1 MYYKTIREDLQI
13 RISSFHLKPM
23 SCSPPPPLIYLYV
36 HTAVTLYLHYVRLIL
51 TYVYCK
57 LLPSLPSLPS
67 LPPFP
72 PSLPLYTLPPA
83 LSSFPLLCLT
93 PLHSPLVS
101 FPLSTSL
108 PSLFPLAPPFSRS
121 GSVAGLPATL
131 GNGGHFLWGTPA
143 QVGGPTWSQLHWNS
157 HQWYVHMSLG
167 VTSLSVQYVSASST
181 LGDIVCHL
189 MTVVAACVQWHGSH
203 TYVCI
208 VRTACT
214 VHTYVHD

>member
-1 MYYKTIREDLQI
+1 MYVLQNNSRRFTDQNI
-13 RISSFHLKPM
+13 VFSFEAHVMLLCSRIY
-23 SCSPPPPLIYLYV
+23 IYV
-36 HTAVTLYLHYVRLIL
+36 HTAMILAWNLLGMLELIVGWLFWTIILLAVTLYLHYVRLIL

-57 LLPSLPSLPS
+57 LLPFLSSPPSLPSLPPS

-72 PSLPLYTLPPA
+72 PSLPLYTLPPS

-101 FPLSTSL
+101 FPLPTSL

-143 QVGGPTWSQLHWNS
+143 QVGGPTWS
-157 HQWYVHMSLG
+157 
-167 VTSLSVQYVSASST
+167 
-181 LGDIVCHL
+181 
-189 MTVVAACVQWHGSH
+189 
-203 TYVCI
+203 
-208 VRTACT
+208 
-214 VHTYVHD
+214 